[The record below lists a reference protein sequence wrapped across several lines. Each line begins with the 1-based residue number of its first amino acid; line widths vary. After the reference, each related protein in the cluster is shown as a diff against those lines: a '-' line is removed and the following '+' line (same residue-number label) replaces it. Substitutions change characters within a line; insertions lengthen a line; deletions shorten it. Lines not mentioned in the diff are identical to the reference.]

1 VPRRRPIAEP
11 PRVSFHKGSGTRY
24 RSTLHRA
31 DGAVIELDGGSWNR
45 IGGPVG
51 RVPHDLAHLIVEE
64 QLGLT
69 RGLWGVLASGGL
81 VRNAAYAGGR
91 RPPHAL
97 ARAKAIAD
105 AAGEE
110 LRQAEVLVRAAADVS
125 RAGRR
130 VDVDSLRG
138 AVGARW
144 WHPALTADAFG
155 AIDAGLRA
163 TALDWDALAA
173 GTALVRHVT
182 IAVA

>member
-11 PRVSFHKGSGTRY
+11 PRVCFHKGSGTRY

-31 DGAVIELDGGSWNR
+31 DGAVIELDGGSWNG

-51 RVPHDLAHLIVEE
+51 RVPHDLAHLVVEE

-69 RGLWGVLASGGL
+69 RGLWGVLAAGGL
-81 VRNAAYAGGR
+81 VRNAAYVGGR

-110 LRQAEVLVRAAADVS
+110 LRQAEVLVRPRPTS
-125 RAGRR
+125 RARAGASTSIRCAGRSAR
-130 VDVDSLRG
+130 GGGTRRSPPTRSLRSTR
-138 AVGARW
+138 ACARRRS
-144 WHPALTADAFG
+144 T
-155 AIDAGLRA
+155 
-163 TALDWDALAA
+163 
-173 GTALVRHVT
+173 GTASRPAPSSCAT
-182 IAVA
+182 